1 MRIILV
7 GYGVIGKS
15 VSSILARR
23 YTEKVADYGLN
34 PKIVAIADV
43 DGAVINPRGLSPEK
57 LEAIR
62 QRGFPIS
69 ADPDFGRPG
78 LSALDVIESVE
89 AEVVV
94 EVTPVNIKNAEPA
107 LSHITK
113 AFKTGKHVVT
123 TNKGPLALAMPALTE
138 LAEYNNVC
146 FRFSGTVGGGTPVL
160 EFAKRCLAGDKI
172 LSVHGILN
180 GTTNFILSEMS
191 QNRVTFQE
199 ALATAQ
205 KLGYAEREPSMD
217 VDGFDAACKVV
228 ILANWIMNKK
238 ITLRD
243 VQRTGI
249 RDVSLRAL
257 DEASRR
263 GNAVKL
269 IGSIESGAPLVK
281 PTEIAKTSP
290 LCVSGV
296 LNAVTFSC
304 ELAGE
309 QTIIGRGAGGPET
322 AGAVLRDLLAIRHS
336 LADKML
342 NGERGL

>member
-1 MRIILV
+1 MRIILL
-7 GYGVIGKS
+7 GYGVVGKG
-15 VSSILARR
+15 VTTILARR
-23 YTEKVADYGLN
+23 YAERVKDYGFN
-34 PKIVAIADV
+34 PKVVAIADI

-62 QRGFPIS
+62 QRGYPIS

-78 LSALDVIESVE
+78 TSSLDVIESVE

-146 FRFSGTVGGGTPVL
+146 FRFSGTVGGGTPML
-160 EFAKRCLAGDKI
+160 EFAKRCLAADKI
-172 LSVHGILN
+172 IPIQGIVN
-180 GTTNFILSEMS
+180 GTTNYILTEMS

-199 ALATAQ
+199 ALPNAQ

-228 ILANWIMNKK
+228 ILANWIMNKRV
-238 ITLRD
+238 TLRD
-243 VQRTGI
+243 VYRTGI
-249 RDVSLRAL
+249 S
-257 DEASRR
+257 
-263 GNAVKL
+263 
-269 IGSIESGAPLVK
+269 
-281 PTEIAKTSP
+281 
-290 LCVSGV
+290 
-296 LNAVTFSC
+296 
-304 ELAGE
+304 
-309 QTIIGRGAGGPET
+309 
-322 AGAVLRDLLAIRHS
+322 
-336 LADKML
+336 
-342 NGERGL
+342 